1 MTFTADPDQ
10 RDFERQIFNVSELDG
25 VFRPEH
31 WTVNELRICKVDS
44 VDKPVSEKLIYF
56 QKVRHDRNFK
66 AVSKSNYFLW
76 LTFDAMSI
84 NLLFG
89 IAFFNF
95 TQRTIGQ

>member
-1 MTFTADPDQ
+1 MKG
-10 RDFERQIFNVSELDG
+10 ELDG

-31 WTVNELRICKVDS
+31 WTVNEVLRICKVDS
-44 VDKPVSEKLIYF
+44 VDNPVSEKLIYF

>member
-10 RDFERQIFNVSELDG
+10 RDYERRIFNVSELDG

-66 AVSKSNYFLW
+66 AVSKSNNFLW
-76 LTFDAMSI
+76 FTFDAMSI
-84 NLLFG
+84 NLPFG

-95 TQRTIGQ
+95 TQRTIRK